1 MNTPSGF
8 SLMFVALALMQGPSF
23 ATAREILEEQPMQIV
38 QTNEAR
44 FPPELTA
51 RGIREGEVRAVML
64 VDADGRLAD
73 VLVTA
78 FSQPEFAVALLN
90 AVRSWEYI
98 PARLNGEP
106 TGQRIQI
113 TFNFQQSGAIVSM
126 LPATAI
132 AASMARFLPYEVT
145 SLVCT
150 ANELDR
156 VPAVLHSVSPGHPGK
171 SMTPPVTKGSA
182 VIDFYI
188 DSEGRPRM
196 PVAMKASHVEF
207 AVAAA
212 DALMQWRFEP
222 PTHRGRPITVRMV
235 QEFVF

>member
-1 MNTPSGF
+1 MKAPSGF
-8 SLMFVALALMQGPSF
+8 SLMFVALALLQGPSF
-23 ATAREILEEQPMQIV
+23 GTAREIIDEQPMQIV
-38 QTNEAR
+38 QTTEAR
-44 FPPELTA
+44 FPTELTA

-73 VLVTA
+73 VMVTA
-78 FSQPEFAVALLN
+78 FSHPEFAVALLN

-98 PARLNGEP
+98 PARQNGEP

-126 LPATAI
+126 LPAAAI
-132 AASMARFLPYEVT
+132 AASMARFLPYQVT

-156 VPAVLHSVSPGHPGK
+156 LPAVRHSVSPHHPGK
-171 SMTPPVTKGSA
+171 SMTPPATTGSA
-182 VIDFYI
+182 TIDFYI

-212 DALMQWRFEP
+212 DALMEWRFTP
-222 PTHRGRPITVRMV
+222 PTYQGRPIMVRMV